1 MITATRRTVTEH
13 RAECKTREELL
24 EALNLAPADA
34 RIWIH
39 VPGGGDYSN
48 CVLNLFDD
56 LPVCLSWKTEE
67 TVTEPETVEVGR
79 SARASTSSKENQGAS
94 VIREECSARPESSP
108 SARSTLGTPTS
119 FASEPRADP
128 PIGWRSSIAIRSP
141 IPSRHR

>member
-24 EALNLAPADA
+24 EALKLAPANT

-67 TVTEPETVEVGR
+67 TTETALEPETVEVWYKDRDAVLRYGLVR
-79 SARASTSSKENQGAS
+79 DAGA
-94 VIREECSARPESSP
+94 
-108 SARSTLGTPTS
+108 GHWS
-119 FASEPRADP
+119 FAKHPEREPGCVNKLLFSVYDIIDVNSHLVIIRAGAKP
-128 PIGWRSSIAIRSP
+128 L
-141 IPSRHR
+141 